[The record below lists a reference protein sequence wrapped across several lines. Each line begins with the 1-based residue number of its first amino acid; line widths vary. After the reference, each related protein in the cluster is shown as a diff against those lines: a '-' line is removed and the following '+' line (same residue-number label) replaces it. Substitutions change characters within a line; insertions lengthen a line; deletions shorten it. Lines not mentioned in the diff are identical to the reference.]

1 MLNCNDGTSQGASY
15 SKVCAGFAGLVD
27 DLDKVND
34 RVSKLKQDVK
44 DLQKQGVSN
53 EQQLSIDLVKKLQ
66 CKVAKL
72 FRSHEDM
79 ERSVNTNV
87 NSIQQRLSAIEIQ
100 LEELANLT
108 PPMANN
114 MPNNRD
120 LVDNTGLEQPI
131 RMKSDPVMSKGDWSG
146 RDDVKQVIDGLRS
159 ELKQIKEDIGA
170 GYGERSFLKLLKQF
184 LDTEMEQRSHPRTM
198 SVTSVDSGLESS
210 VNQLDTPSS
219 EGSSIRLSL
228 SRQQSNIS
236 NSSQRT
242 SETRSCLENSFQIN
256 ASVSSL
262 PLASSVSGR
271 SSSASYVNLPPVRAV
286 STDSSGVMQYSSLS
300 AGNTVVPCSCSCEER
315 LDRILQSLSSLVN
328 DNLKEH

>member
-1 MLNCNDGTSQGASY
+1 MLNCNDGTSQSASY

-44 DLQKQGVSN
+44 DLQKQGVTN
-53 EQQLSIDLVKKLQ
+53 EQQLSIDIVKKLQ
-66 CKVAKL
+66 CEVAKL
-72 FRSHEDM
+72 FRSNEEM

-114 MPNNRD
+114 VPNNRD

-184 LDTEMEQRSHPRTM
+184 LDTEMEQTSHPRTM
-198 SVTSVDSGLESS
+198 SVTSVDSGLQSS
-210 VNQLDTPSS
+210 LNQLDTPLSESS
-219 EGSSIRLSL
+219 F

-242 SETRSCLENSFQIN
+242 SETSCLENSIQIN
-256 ASVSSL
+256 ASVSS
-262 PLASSVSGR
+262 ASSVPGR

-286 STDSSGVMQYSSLS
+286 STDSSEVMQYSI
-300 AGNTVVPCSCSCEER
+300 VPCSCRCEDR